1 MRICNSCNG
10 TGEEIESVYNP
21 STGEQREYLV
31 TCSNCDGSGEIE
43 D

>member
-10 TGEEIESVYNP
+10 TGEEIEDVYNP
-21 STGEQREYLV
+21 STGEHRVNSV
-31 TCSNCDGSGEIE
+31 TCCDCDGLGVVE